1 MSSNI
6 ACGLQDIFHSL
17 FLFPSLSLSV
27 NEMSI
32 ANKMR
37 KMCVCVCVCER
48 VGVCVCVF
56 MDYEKEKKADWRV
69 KRNIITDVPFQEA
82 TRMKNCCCSFFSVSF
97 VKGL

>member
-6 ACGLQDIFHSL
+6 AYGLQDIFHSL
-17 FLFPSLSLSV
+17 SLSV
-27 NEMSI
+27 YEMSI

-37 KMCVCVCVCER
+37 KMCVCVC
-48 VGVCVCVF
+48 VCVCVF